1 MAGLILFIVC
11 IVMIL
16 TFAGFGLYSWRR
28 KTPAN
33 FWAGEKIPDDAV
45 SDVKKYNRANGLM
58 WIIYGVLYLIP
69 GVMALFDAASAGF
82 ILAAIT
88 FAGTPILIFIYV
100 KIIRPKYVSNSDK
113 LYG

>member
-1 MAGLILFIVC
+1 MEGIILFIVC

-69 GVMALFDAASAGF
+69 AVMSFFDLDSAG
-82 ILAAIT
+82 IAIAVIT
-88 FAGTPILIFIYV
+88 FGGLPVLIFIYV

-113 LYG
+113 LYE

>member
-1 MAGLILFIVC
+1 MEGLILFIVC

-16 TFAGFGLYSWRR
+16 TFSGFGLYSWRR

-33 FWAGEKIPDDAV
+33 FWAGEKIPDGAV

-69 GVMALFDAASAGF
+69 AVMGFFNVASAG
-82 ILAAIT
+82 IALAVLT
-88 FAGTPILIFIYV
+88 FGGLPVLIFIYV
-100 KIIRPKYVSNSDK
+100 KIIRPKYISNSDK

>member
-1 MAGLILFIVC
+1 MGEIILFIVC
-11 IVMIL
+11 VVMIL
-16 TFAGFGLYSWRR
+16 TYAGFGLYSWRR

-33 FWAGEKIPDDAV
+33 FWAGEKIPDEAV

-69 GVMALFDAASAGF
+69 AIMALFDAASAGF

>member
-11 IVMIL
+11 MVMIL
-16 TFAGFGLYSWRR
+16 TF
-28 KTPAN
+28 
-33 FWAGEKIPDDAV
+33 
-45 SDVKKYNRANGLM
+45 
-58 WIIYGVLYLIP
+58 
-69 GVMALFDAASAGF
+69 AGF

>member
-1 MAGLILFIVC
+1 MGEIILFIVC
-11 IVMIL
+11 VVMIL
-16 TFAGFGLYSWRR
+16 TYAGFGLYSWRR

-33 FWAGEKIPDDAV
+33 FWAGEKIPDEAV

-82 ILAAIT
+82 VLAAIT

-100 KIIRPKYVSNSDK
+100 KKIRPKYVSNSDK
-113 LYG
+113 LYE